1 MEKGLVDKVIAWETG
16 EMESKEE
23 VIAFFQELIDTGMAW
38 TLQGSY
44 GRTANALIEQGYCH
58 R

>member
-1 MEKGLVDKVIAWETG
+1 MDFVDKMISYENG
-16 EMESKEE
+16 EMDDEE

-44 GRTANALIEQGYCH
+44 GRAASHLIESGLCEM